1 MTLAWVES
9 EIEKTLAQ
17 GNGAKAVYD
26 LAALVTVRAYLL
38 DQMPHEKDAGAETDP
53 HQDTKR
59 DRITLTAYS
68 ADLHKVPTIEQV
80 EAALG
85 AVALSTPEEKR
96 HAADMRTWV
105 EILKGKS

>member
-38 DQMPHEKDAGAETDP
+38 GQMPHEKAAGAETDP

-68 ADLHKVPTIEQV
+68 ADLRKVPTIEQV

-85 AVALSTPEEKR
+85 AVAVNTPEEKQR
-96 HAADMRTWV
+96 VRDARTWA
-105 EILKGKS
+105 EIIKGKS